1 MADSGKSV
9 AAGKGST
16 FAGLLFL
23 AVFGYFW
30 IGLSPFP
37 DPNATSLS
45 TPYGSTSNVFNQLIV
60 IAMSAVVLGT
70 VLQNPARHLLLRPYG
85 LLIGLLVWL
94 LFTGLFAGDPS
105 AAFRRLV
112 FAILVC
118 LCANAMLFI
127 PRNGEQFARLMCL
140 GLTFTIG
147 LSYFGVLLLP
157 HLAIHQATDALE
169 QSLAGDWRGHFGH
182 KNVAAAAMV
191 YAVFFGLYARRSGHA
206 RLGLLIALSA
216 GFFVLHAGGKTSAA
230 MLPAILLLAWI
241 FERWTKLGVVMLLGG
256 LVGLNLILLTAAVSP
271 TFSSLL
277 ASAGIDPTFT
287 DRGSIWRLALSAI
300 AERPII
306 GYGFQ
311 SFWQTDALF
320 NSGQAMTTWAVTA
333 ANSHN
338 GYVEQLINGGIPALV
353 MAFIWLVVLP
363 VGYARRALAGS
374 NDMALTRLFLRI
386 WLFSLFLACL
396 ESPFFGNSGPI
407 WFTMLIAV
415 FGLRLQ
421 ANAGLVVKEA
431 GAQGSR
437 VTPVPATR
445 SDATVLGRP
454 VNLILSRRL

>member
-1 MADSGKSV
+1 MADTGKIAKAERSATL
-9 AAGKGST
+9 AA
-16 FAGLLFL
+16 FLFL

-30 IGLSPFP
+30 VGLNPFP

-45 TPYGSTSNVFNQLIV
+45 TPYGGTSNVLNQLIV
-60 IAMSAVVLGT
+60 IAMSALVLAA
-70 VLQNPARHLLLRPYG
+70 VLQNRARHLLLRPHG
-85 LLIGLLVWL
+85 LLICLLVWL

-105 AAFRRLV
+105 AAFRRTV
-112 FAILVC
+112 FAVLVC
-118 LCANAMLFI
+118 LCANAVLLI
-127 PRNGEQFARLMCL
+127 PTDGQQFAKLMCI
-140 GLTFTIG
+140 GLTFTTG
-147 LSYFGVLLLP
+147 LSYFGVIALP

-191 YAVFFGLYARRSGHA
+191 YAVFFGLYVAKAGHG
-206 RLGLLIALSA
+206 RLGMLIALSA

-241 FERWTKLGVVMLLGG
+241 FERWTRLGTLI
-256 LVGLNLILLTAAVSP
+256 LVGSLVSLNTILLTAAISPGVSA
-271 TFSSLL
+271 LL

-300 AERPII
+300 AERPIL

-338 GYVEQLINGGIPALV
+338 GYVEQLINGGIPALAMV
-353 MAFIWLVVLP
+353 VIWLVILP
-363 VGYARRALAGS
+363 IGYARRAIAGK
-374 NDMALTRLFLRI
+374 NDVALTRLFVRI

-407 WFTMLIAV
+407 WFTMLISV

-421 ANAGLVVKEA
+421 ANAGLVSV
-431 GAQGSR
+431 
-437 VTPVPATR
+437 PVSPALKA
-445 SDATVLGRP
+445 SLDPSSPVDAP
-454 VNLILSRRL
+454 VIAKAR

>member
-1 MADSGKSV
+1 MADIGRTARV
-9 AAGKGST
+9 RNGGAFAA
-16 FAGLLFL
+16 FLFL
-23 AVFGYFW
+23 AIFSYFW
-30 IGLSPFP
+30 VGLNPFP
-37 DPNATSLS
+37 DPNAASLS
-45 TPYGSTSNVFNQLIV
+45 TPYGGSSNVLNQLIV
-60 IAMSAVVLGT
+60 IAMSGVVLAT
-70 VLQNPARHLLLRPYG
+70 ILQNPARHLLLRPYG
-85 LLIGLLVWL
+85 LLICLLAWL

-105 AAFRRLV
+105 AAFRRIV

-118 LCANAMLFI
+118 LCANATLLI
-127 PRNGEQFARLMCL
+127 PTNGAQFAKLMCI
-140 GLTFTIG
+140 GLTFAIG
-147 LSYFGVLLLP
+147 LSYFGVLVLP
-157 HLAIHQATDALE
+157 HLAVHQVTDALE

-182 KNVAAAAMV
+182 KNIAAAAMV
-191 YAVFFGLYARRSGHA
+191 YAVFFGLYIAKAGHA
-206 RLGLLIALSA
+206 RLGSLIALSA

-241 FERWTKLGVVMLLGG
+241 FERWTRLGMVMLAGG
-256 LVGLNLILLTAAVSP
+256 LVSLNLILLSAAVSP
-271 TFSSLL
+271 SFSSLL

-338 GYVEQLINGGIPALV
+338 GYVEQLINGGIPALAMTV
-353 MAFIWLVVLP
+353 TWLVILP
-363 VGYARRALAGS
+363 IGYARRALAGS
-374 NDMALTRLFLRI
+374 NDITLTRLFLRI

-407 WFTMLIAV
+407 WFTMLLAV

-421 ANAGLVVKEA
+421 ANAGLVVSA
-431 GAQGSR
+431 PAA
-437 VTPVPATR
+437 PVLKVDLCSAPPAKAAVSGKAR
-445 SDATVLGRP
+445 
-454 VNLILSRRL
+454 

>member
-1 MADSGKSV
+1 MADMRKTAKVERST
-9 AAGKGST
+9 T
-16 FAGLLFL
+16 FAALLFL

-30 IGLSPFP
+30 VGLNPFP
-37 DPNATSLS
+37 DPNAISLA
-45 TPYGSTSNVFNQLIV
+45 TPYGGTSNVLNQLIV
-60 IAMSAVVLGT
+60 IAMSAVVLAT
-70 VLQNPARHLLLRPYG
+70 MLQNPARHLLLRPYG
-85 LLIGLLVWL
+85 LLICLLVWL

-105 AAFRRLV
+105 AAFRRIV

-118 LCANAMLFI
+118 LCANALLFI
-127 PRNGEQFARLMCL
+127 PRDGQQFAKLMCI
-140 GLTFTIG
+140 GLSFTIG
-147 LSYFGVLLLP
+147 LSYMGVIALP
-157 HLAIHQATDALE
+157 HLAIHQASDALE

-191 YAVFFGLYARRSGHA
+191 YAVFFGFYIAKAGHG
-206 RLGLLIALSA
+206 RLGMLIALSA

-241 FERWTKLGVVMLLGG
+241 FERWTSFGTVILVGG
-256 LVGLNLILLTAAVSP
+256 LASLNIILLTAAISQS
-271 TFSSLL
+271 FSALL
-277 ASAGIDPTFT
+277 ASAGIDATFT

-300 AERPII
+300 AERPLL

-338 GYVEQLINGGIPALV
+338 GYVEQLINGGIPALTMV
-353 MAFIWLVVLP
+353 VIWLVILP
-363 VGYARRALAGS
+363 IVHAHRALAGK
-374 NDMALTRLFLRI
+374 NDLALTRLFLRI

-421 ANAGLVVKEA
+421 ANAGLVA
-431 GAQGSR
+431 NA
-437 VTPVPATR
+437 PALKA
-445 SDATVLGRP
+445 SFDPASPHDAAVLRKA
-454 VNLILSRRL
+454 R

>member
-1 MADSGKSV
+1 MADIGKAAAARKSG
-9 AAGKGST
+9 T
-16 FAGLLFL
+16 FAAFLFL
-23 AVFGYFW
+23 AIFSYFW
-30 IGLSPFP
+30 VGLSPFP
-37 DPNATSLS
+37 DPNAASLS
-45 TPYGSTSNVFNQLIV
+45 TPYGGTSNVLNQLIV
-60 IAMSAVVLGT
+60 IAMSTVVLVT
-70 VLQNPARHLLLRPYG
+70 VLKNPARHLLLRPHG
-85 LLIGLLVWL
+85 LLICLTVWL

-105 AAFRRLV
+105 AAFRRIV

-118 LCANAMLFI
+118 LCANAALLI
-127 PRNGEQFARLMCL
+127 PRDGRQFAKLMCI
-140 GLTFTIG
+140 GLTFTVG
-147 LSYFGVLLLP
+147 LSYFGVIAFP

-191 YAVFFGLYARRSGHA
+191 YAVFFGLYLAKAGHG
-206 RLGLLIALSA
+206 RVGMVIALSA

-241 FERWTKLGVVMLLGG
+241 FERWTKLGAVMLIGG
-256 LVGLNLILLTAAVSP
+256 LVGLNLILLAAAVSP
-271 TFSSLL
+271 SFGSLL

-287 DRGSIWRLALSAI
+287 DRGSIWRLALSAV

-311 SFWQTDALF
+311 SFWQTEALF

-338 GYVEQLINGGIPALV
+338 GYVEQLINGGIPALAMV
-353 MAFIWLVVLP
+353 VIWLGILP
-363 VGYARRALAGS
+363 MSYARRALSGS
-374 NDMALTRLFLRI
+374 NDIALTRLFLRI

-407 WFTMLIAV
+407 WFTMLLAV

-421 ANAGLVVKEA
+421 ANAGLVIRPSSSPALEA
-431 GAQGSR
+431 RPG
-437 VTPVPATR
+437 PA
-445 SDATVLGRP
+445 SLVDAMALGKAR
-454 VNLILSRRL
+454 

>member
-1 MADSGKSV
+1 MADIGKAAAARKSG
-9 AAGKGST
+9 T
-16 FAGLLFL
+16 FAAFLFL
-23 AVFGYFW
+23 AIFSYFW
-30 IGLSPFP
+30 VGLSPFP
-37 DPNATSLS
+37 DPNAASLS
-45 TPYGSTSNVFNQLIV
+45 TPYGGTSNVLNQLIV
-60 IAMSAVVLGT
+60 IAMSTVVLVT
-70 VLQNPARHLLLRPYG
+70 VLKNPARHLLLRPYG
-85 LLIGLLVWL
+85 LLICLMVWL

-105 AAFRRLV
+105 AAFRRIV

-118 LCANAMLFI
+118 LCANAALLI
-127 PRNGEQFARLMCL
+127 PRDGRQFAKLMCI
-140 GLTFTIG
+140 GLTFTVG
-147 LSYFGVLLLP
+147 LSYFGVIAFP

-191 YAVFFGLYARRSGHA
+191 YAVFFGLYLAKAGHG
-206 RLGLLIALSA
+206 RVGMVIALSA

-241 FERWTKLGVVMLLGG
+241 FERWTKLGAVMLIGSLA
-256 LVGLNLILLTAAVSP
+256 GLNLILLAAAVSP
-271 TFSSLL
+271 SFSSLL

-311 SFWQTDALF
+311 SFWQTEALF

-338 GYVEQLINGGIPALV
+338 GYVEQLINGGIPALAMVV
-353 MAFIWLVVLP
+353 MWLVILP
-363 VGYARRALAGS
+363 IGDVRRALSGS
-374 NDMALTRLFLRI
+374 NDIALTRLFLRI

-407 WFTMLIAV
+407 WFTMLLAV

-421 ANAGLVVKEA
+421 ANAGLVIRTSSSPALKERPGQA
-431 GAQGSR
+431 SLVVSR
-437 VTPVPATR
+437 GM
-445 SDATVLGRP
+445 GR
-454 VNLILSRRL
+454 

>member
-1 MADSGKSV
+1 MADIAKTAKVEKSASL
-9 AAGKGST
+9 AA
-16 FAGLLFL
+16 FLFL
-23 AVFGYFW
+23 AIFSYFW
-30 IGLSPFP
+30 VGLNAFP
-37 DPNATSLS
+37 DPNAASLS
-45 TPYGSTSNVFNQLIV
+45 TPYGGTSNVLNQLIV
-60 IAMSAVVLGT
+60 IAMSAVVLVT

-85 LLIGLLVWL
+85 LLICLLVWL

-105 AAFRRLV
+105 AAFRRIV
-112 FAILVC
+112 FATLVC
-118 LCANAMLFI
+118 LCANAVLLI
-127 PRNGEQFARLMCL
+127 PRDGEQFAKLMCI
-140 GLTFTIG
+140 GLTFTVG
-147 LSYFGVLLLP
+147 LSYFGVIAMP

-191 YAVFFGLYARRSGHA
+191 YAVFFGFYIARARHA
-206 RLGLLIALSA
+206 RLGLMIALSA

-241 FERWTKLGVVMLLGG
+241 FERWIRLGILMLVGG
-256 LVGLNLILLTAAVSP
+256 LAGLNVILLTAAISP
-271 TFSSLL
+271 SFSSLL

-300 AERPII
+300 GERPII

-338 GYVEQLINGGIPALV
+338 GYVEQLINGGIPALAMV
-353 MAFIWLVVLP
+353 VIWLVILP
-363 VGYARRALAGS
+363 IGYARQALAGS
-374 NDMALTRLFLRI
+374 NDIALTRLFLRI

-421 ANAGLVVKEA
+421 ANAGLVVNA
-431 GAQGSR
+431 PASQGS
-437 VTPVPATR
+437 VPVR
-445 SDATVLGRP
+445 GEMTV
-454 VNLILSRRL
+454 RRETGKE

>member
-1 MADSGKSV
+1 MTDAGKTATAGKS
-9 AAGKGST
+9 AT
-16 FAGLLFL
+16 FSVFLFL
-23 AVFGYFW
+23 AIFSYFW
-30 IGLSPFP
+30 VGLNPFP
-37 DPNATSLS
+37 DPNAASLS
-45 TPYGSTSNVFNQLIV
+45 TPYGGTSNILNQLIV
-60 IAMSAVVLGT
+60 IAMSAVVLVT
-70 VLQNPARHLLLRPYG
+70 VLQNPARHLLLRPHG
-85 LLIGLLVWL
+85 LLICLLVWL
-94 LFTGLFAGDPS
+94 LFTGVFAGDPS
-105 AAFRRLV
+105 AAFRRIV

-118 LCANAMLFI
+118 LCANAVLLI
-127 PRNGEQFARLMCL
+127 PRDGEQFAKLMCI
-140 GLTFTIG
+140 GLTFTVG
-147 LSYFGVLLLP
+147 LSYFGVIALP
-157 HLAIHQATDALE
+157 HLAVHQPTDALE

-191 YAVFFGLYARRSGHA
+191 YAVFFGFYIAKAGHA
-206 RLGLLIALSA
+206 RLGVLIALSA

-241 FERWTKLGVVMLLGG
+241 FERWTKLGVMMLVGG

-271 TFSSLL
+271 NFSSLL

-287 DRGSIWRLALSAI
+287 DRGSIWRLALSSI

-338 GYVEQLINGGIPALV
+338 GYVEQLINGGIPALAMV
-353 MAFIWLVVLP
+353 IIWLVILP
-363 VGYARRALAGS
+363 IGYARRALAGR
-374 NDMALTRLFLRI
+374 NHIALTRLFLRI

-407 WFTMLIAV
+407 WFTMLIAI

-421 ANAGLVVKEA
+421 ANAGLVVSVPSSPALKA
-431 GAQGSR
+431 N
-437 VTPVPATR
+437 PVPT
-445 SDATVLGRP
+445 SLVDATALGKTR
-454 VNLILSRRL
+454 

>member
-1 MADSGKSV
+1 MADIGKTAPV
-9 AAGKGST
+9 RNGGAFAA
-16 FAGLLFL
+16 FLFL
-23 AVFGYFW
+23 AIFSYFW
-30 IGLSPFP
+30 VGLNPFP
-37 DPNATSLS
+37 DPNAASLS
-45 TPYGSTSNVFNQLIV
+45 TPYGGSSNVLNQLIV
-60 IAMSAVVLGT
+60 IAMSGVVLAT

-85 LLIGLLVWL
+85 LLICLLVWL

-105 AAFRRLV
+105 AAFRRIV

-118 LCANAMLFI
+118 LCANAMLLI
-127 PRNGEQFARLMCL
+127 PRNGPQFARLMCI

-147 LSYFGVLLLP
+147 LSYFGVIALP
-157 HLAIHQATDALE
+157 HLAVHQATDALE

-191 YAVFFGLYARRSGHA
+191 YAVFFGLYIAKAGHP

-241 FERWTKLGVVMLLGG
+241 FERWTRLGMVMLAGG
-256 LVGLNLILLTAAVSP
+256 LVSLNLILLSAAVSP
-271 TFSSLL
+271 SFSSLL

-338 GYVEQLINGGIPALV
+338 GYVEQLINGGIPALAMTV
-353 MAFIWLVVLP
+353 TWLVILP
-363 VGYARRALAGS
+363 IGYARRALAGS
-374 NDMALTRLFLRI
+374 NDITLTRLFLRI

-407 WFTMLIAV
+407 WFTMLLAV

-421 ANAGLVVKEA
+421 ANAGLVASAPAAPVLKMDLCSAPPVK
-431 GAQGSR
+431 
-437 VTPVPATR
+437 TPV
-445 SDATVLGRP
+445 LGKAR
-454 VNLILSRRL
+454 